1 MVRRFTLCF
10 LAASSALILLS
21 LLWPGRPAEVLFALL
36 VTALPVALMALG
48 ASRRGRLGG
57 LGVAFLLL
65 LVWLEGLVLAI
76 LLLGGDV
83 LAQPR
88 VAGLPLKAALQVY
101 GLGLGTLVFV
111 VLAYA
116 LFFDAGGL
124 SEQDLEAIR
133 KRREAAED
141 REDESCP
148 S

>member
-1 MVRRFTLCF
+1 M
-10 LAASSALILLS
+10 
-21 LLWPGRPAEVLFALL
+21 LFALL

-57 LGVAFLLL
+57 GLGVALLLL

-116 LFFDAGGL
+116 FSFDSGGL